1 MSSNNYPYIVNR
13 KLLYKE
19 SVDSGFQE
27 PIDPLGSGDTGMD
40 INSHFTPIRKAEMTQ
55 SPLTSPVVERRP
67 IPTNIFND
75 PHLQQGLAK
84 IKHEQELQ
92 HQLLIQHYQQQQ
104 HQLAQEHEKQLQD
117 HIKIRT
123 EEQYFKQLVFMQ
135 KQQELLEQQKL
146 KMQEQHRM
154 EKEIMENERLEQIKN
169 KKDGEQSA
177 VASSEVKARLQN
189 FVLNKKQREA
199 SARNSPPALRWGVDQ
214 SSPPQGISPPYASH
228 LLGKYEDFPLRKTAS
243 EPNLKVR
250 SALKQKLESQR
261 RITHS
266 PILPRKNKFVKRKPQ
281 LSLDCSSNSDSGPNS
296 PPAGLHASMVNGSM
310 ASKEHD
316 GSSYPFSLYR
326 SMVYHANDL
335 YPSPS
340 MPNISLGRPAS
351 SSGNS
356 SSPEADLRSLSHPP
370 RGLPAHLTGYP
381 MYPVTGHE
389 VDLSNPSNPAF
400 LSAQIKALEEARNQA
415 KLGQSIP
422 YSSLQAVPGSAASEA
437 RQARIHGRHKPLNRT
452 HSAPLPIGHPFL
464 QQTYLM
470 QQAAAA
476 AAATGDHGGNM
487 SSEQMMK
494 DKMFVKQHIRQA
506 VLQRVGSKS
515 HMENV
520 DEETEARLAQEMRE
534 SREQMNEEMRERM
547 EESYIEEKEMQLNL
561 KPRHKG
567 PSHHRPLARTQSS
580 PLVLSIPP
588 PEPQEPT
595 PISYRYT
602 TGIAYDSIM
611 QKHECTCG
619 NHANHPENAARLQSI
634 WSRLQETGL
643 VNRCEKI
650 KSRRATIEELQS
662 CHSELHMILYGT
674 NPMHR
679 HRLLDHVQFC
689 ILPCGGIGVD
699 SDTVWNEMHTYTAVR
714 MAAGCVTELALR
726 VANKDL
732 KNGFAVVRPP
742 GHHAEMSTP
751 MGFCYFNSVAIAAK
765 QLKEKSKVNK
775 ILIVDWDVH
784 HGNST
789 QQNFF
794 NDPNVLYISIH
805 RHDNGNFFPGT
816 GNPTD
821 CGSGDGLGFNVN
833 IAFGGALNPPMGDAE
848 YLAAFRTILMPI
860 AKEFN
865 PDIVLISAGFDAA
878 IGHPPPL
885 GGYNV
890 SSACFGHMT
899 RELMSL
905 AGGKLVLALEGG
917 YDLPSICDATELCI
931 KALLGDELPPVKEE
945 ELCKAPCKPGQ
956 ETLEETIKI
965 QAKHWPCVQ
974 KYLGT
979 IHYSLMEAQKRE
991 MEEADTVTALASL
1004 SMVAAKQNS
1013 MSEESSEPME
1023 EDKS

>member
-1 MSSNNYPYIVNR
+1 MLTKVLPTIQEEFKSHGSGF
-13 KLLYKE
+13 KQGGTLLP
-19 SVDSGFQE
+19 DSGE
-27 PIDPLGSGDTGMD
+27 NREEKDPLGSSDTGMD
-40 INSHFTPIRKAEMTQ
+40 SHFTPIRKAEMTQ
-55 SPLTSPVVERRP
+55 SPHASPVMERRP
-67 IPTNIFND
+67 IPTNLFTD

-84 IKHEQELQ
+84 MKHEQELQ
-92 HQLLIQHYQQQQ
+92 HQLLIQHYRQQQQ
-104 HQLAQEHEKQLQD
+104 QLAQEHEKQIQD
-117 HIKIRT
+117 HI
-123 EEQYFKQLVFMQ
+123 KQLVFMQ
-135 KQQELLEQQKL
+135 KQQEMLEQQK

-154 EKEIMENERLEQIKN
+154 EKELMENERLEQIKN

-177 VASSEVKARLQN
+177 VASSEVKARLQE
-189 FVLNKKQREA
+189 FVLTKKQREA
-199 SARNSPPALRWGVDQ
+199 AARNSPPALRWGCDPQ
-214 SSPPQGISPPYASH
+214 NSPPQGISPPYASH
-228 LLGKYEDFPLRKTAS
+228 LLGKYEDFPLRKT
-243 EPNLKVR
+243 V
-250 SALKQKLESQR
+250 
-261 RITHS
+261 
-266 PILPRKNKFVKRKPQ
+266 
-281 LSLDCSSNSDSGPNS
+281 DCSSNSDSGPNS
-296 PPAGLHASMVNGSM
+296 PPASLHNSMVNGSM
-310 ASKEHD
+310 ASKEQD
-316 GSSYPFSLYR
+316 GSSYPFLLYR
-326 SMVYHANDL
+326 STMGYHANDL

-356 SSPEADLRSLSHPP
+356 SSPEADLRLSHPRP
-370 RGLPAHLTGYP
+370 GLPPHLSGYP
-381 MYPVTGHE
+381 LYPVTGHE
-389 VDLSNPSNPAF
+389 VDLSNPANPAF
-400 LSAQIKALEEARNQA
+400 LQAQIKALEEARNQA
-415 KLGQSIP
+415 KLGQSLP
-422 YSSLQAVPGSAASEA
+422 FSSIQAMPGSAASEA
-437 RQARIHGRHKPLNRT
+437 RQARIQGRHKPLNRT

-476 AAATGDHGGNM
+476 AAATGDHGNM
-487 SSEQMMK
+487 TSEQLMK

-588 PEPQEPT
+588 PESQDPQ

-619 NHANHPENAARLQSI
+619 NHANHPENASRIQRI

-662 CHSELHMILYGT
+662 CHSELHTILYGT

-726 VANKDL
+726 VANKEL

-742 GHHAEMSTP
+742 GHHAEANTP

-794 NDPNVLYISIH
+794 SDPNVLYISIH

-816 GNPTD
+816 GNPMD
-821 CGSGDGLGFNVN
+821 CGSGDGLGYNVN
-833 IAFGGALNPPMGDAE
+833 IAFGGSLNPPMGDAE

-878 IGHPPPL
+878 SGHPPPL

-905 AGGKLVLALEGG
+905 ADGKLVLALEGG
-917 YDLPSICDATELCI
+917 YDLPAICDATELCI

-945 ELCKAPCKPGQ
+945 ELCRAPCKPGQ

-965 QAKHWPCVQ
+965 QGKHWPCVQ
-974 KYLGT
+974 RYLGT

-1004 SMVAAKQNS
+1004 SMVAAKQSS

>member
-27 PIDPLGSGDTGMD
+27 PIDPMGPSDGGMD

-55 SPLTSPVVERRP
+55 SPLASPVVERRP
-67 IPTNIFND
+67 VPTTVFTD

-92 HQLLIQHYQQQQ
+92 HQLLIQHYRQQQQ
-104 HQLAQEHEKQLQD
+104 QLAQEHEKQLQD
-117 HIKIRT
+117 HI
-123 EEQYFKQLVFMQ
+123 KQLVFMQ
-135 KQQELLEQQKL
+135 KQQELLEQQK

-154 EKEIMENERLEQIKN
+154 EKELLENERLEQIKN

-177 VASSEVKARLQN
+177 VASSEVKARLQE
-189 FVLNKKQREA
+189 FVLTKKQREA
-199 SARNSPPALRWGVDQ
+199 AARNSPPALRNWGVDQ

-261 RITHS
+261 RINHS

-296 PPAGLHASMVNGSM
+296 PPAGLHASMVNGNVT
-310 ASKEHD
+310 SKED
-316 GSSYPFSLYR
+316 GGSYPFLMYR
-326 SMVYHANDL
+326 SMGYPANDL
-335 YPSPS
+335 YTSPS
-340 MPNISLGRPAS
+340 MPNISLGRPPS

-356 SSPEADLRSLSHPP
+356 SSPEADLRNLSHS
-370 RGLPAHLTGYP
+370 RHGLPAHLSGYP
-381 MYPVTGHE
+381 LYPITGHE
-389 VDLSNPSNPAF
+389 VDLSHPSNPAI

-415 KLGQSIP
+415 KLGQSLP
-422 YSSLQAVPGSAASEA
+422 YSSIQAMPGSAASEA
-437 RQARIHGRHKPLNRT
+437 RHARIHGRHKPLNRT

-464 QQTYLM
+464 QQSYLM
-470 QQAAAA
+470 HQQAAAA
-476 AAATGDHGGNM
+476 AAATGEHGNV
-487 SSEQMMK
+487 SSEQLMK
-494 DKMFVKQHIRQA
+494 DKMYVKQHIRQA

-534 SREQMNEEMRERM
+534 SREQMQEEMREKM
-547 EESYIEEKEMQLNL
+547 EESYIEEKEMQWSL

-567 PSHHRPLARTQSS
+567 PWHHRPLARTQSS
-580 PLVLSIPP
+580 PLVLSSIPP
-588 PEPQEPT
+588 PDSQEAK

-611 QKHECTCG
+611 QKHQCTCG
-619 NHANHPENAARLQSI
+619 SNANHPENAGRVQAI
-634 WSRLQETGL
+634 WSRMQDTGL
-643 VNRCEKI
+643 INRCEKI

-662 CHSELHMILYGT
+662 AHSELHTLLYGT

-679 HRLLDHVQFC
+679 HRLLDHFQFC
-689 ILPCGGIGVD
+689 MLPCGGIGVD
-699 SDTVWNEMHTYTAVR
+699 SDTVWNEMHTYTATR
-714 MAAGCVTELALR
+714 MAAGCVTELATR
-726 VANKDL
+726 VANKEL
-732 KNGFAVVRPP
+732 KNGFAIVRPP
-742 GHHAEMSTP
+742 GHHAEHNQP
-751 MGFCYFNSVAIAAK
+751 MGFCYFNSIAIAAK
-765 QLKEKSKVNK
+765 QLRQKSKADK

-789 QQNFF
+789 QQIFF
-794 NDPNVLYISIH
+794 NDPNVLYISVH
-805 RHDNGNFFPGT
+805 RHDDGNFFPGT
-816 GNPTD
+816 GSPAD

-833 IAFGGALNPPMGDAE
+833 IAFSGSLSPPMGDAE

-878 IGHPPPL
+878 AGHPPPL

-890 SSACFGHMT
+890 SAACFGHMT

-905 AGGKLVLALEGG
+905 ADGKLVLSLEGG
-917 YDLPSICDATELCI
+917 YDLPAICDATELCI

-945 ELCKAPCKPGQ
+945 ELCRAPCKPGL

-974 KYLGT
+974 RYLGT

-1004 SMVAAKQNS
+1004 TMVAAKQS
-1013 MSEESSEPME
+1013 TMSEEESEPMD

>member
-1 MSSNNYPYIVNR
+1 MLTKVLPTIQEEFKSHGSGF
-13 KLLYKE
+13 KQGGTLLP
-19 SVDSGFQE
+19 DSGE
-27 PIDPLGSGDTGMD
+27 NREEKDPLGSSDTGMD
-40 INSHFTPIRKAEMTQ
+40 SHFTPIRKAEMTQ
-55 SPLTSPVVERRP
+55 SPHASPVMERRP
-67 IPTNIFND
+67 IPTNLFTD

-84 IKHEQELQ
+84 MKHEQELQ
-92 HQLLIQHYQQQQ
+92 HQLLIQHYRQQQQ
-104 HQLAQEHEKQLQD
+104 QLAQEHEKQIQD
-117 HIKIRT
+117 HI
-123 EEQYFKQLVFMQ
+123 KQLVFMQ
-135 KQQELLEQQKL
+135 KQQEMLEQQK

-154 EKEIMENERLEQIKN
+154 EKELMENERLEQIKN

-177 VASSEVKARLQN
+177 VASSEVKARLQE
-189 FVLNKKQREA
+189 FVLTKKQREA
-199 SARNSPPALRWGVDQ
+199 AARNSPPALRWGCDPQ
-214 SSPPQGISPPYASH
+214 NSPPQGISPPYASH
-228 LLGKYEDFPLRKTAS
+228 LLGKYEDFPLRKT
-243 EPNLKVR
+243 V
-250 SALKQKLESQR
+250 
-261 RITHS
+261 
-266 PILPRKNKFVKRKPQ
+266 
-281 LSLDCSSNSDSGPNS
+281 DCSSNSDSGPNS
-296 PPAGLHASMVNGSM
+296 PPASLHNSMVNGSM
-310 ASKEHD
+310 ASKED
-316 GSSYPFSLYR
+316 GSSYPFLLYR
-326 SMVYHANDL
+326 STMGYHANDL

-356 SSPEADLRSLSHPP
+356 SSPEADLRLSHPRP
-370 RGLPAHLTGYP
+370 GLPPHLSGYP
-381 MYPVTGHE
+381 LYPVTGHE
-389 VDLSNPSNPAF
+389 VDLSNPANPAF
-400 LSAQIKALEEARNQA
+400 LQAQIKALEEARNQA
-415 KLGQSIP
+415 KLGQSLP
-422 YSSLQAVPGSAASEA
+422 FSSIQAMPGSAASEA
-437 RQARIHGRHKPLNRT
+437 RQARIQGRHKPLNRT

-476 AAATGDHGGNM
+476 AAATGDHGNM
-487 SSEQMMK
+487 TSEQLMK

-588 PEPQEPT
+588 PESQDPQ

-619 NHANHPENAARLQSI
+619 NHANHPENASRIQRI

-662 CHSELHMILYGT
+662 CHSELHTILYGT

-726 VANKDL
+726 VANKEL

-742 GHHAEMSTP
+742 GHHAEANTP

-794 NDPNVLYISIH
+794 SDPNVLYISIH

-816 GNPTD
+816 GNPMD
-821 CGSGDGLGFNVN
+821 CGSGDGLGYNVN
-833 IAFGGALNPPMGDAE
+833 IAFGGSLNPPMGDAE

-878 IGHPPPL
+878 SGHPPPL

-905 AGGKLVLALEGG
+905 ADGKLVLALEGG
-917 YDLPSICDATELCI
+917 YDLPAICDATELCI

-945 ELCKAPCKPGQ
+945 ELCRAPCKPGQ

-965 QAKHWPCVQ
+965 QGKHWPCVQ
-974 KYLGT
+974 RYLGT

-1004 SMVAAKQNS
+1004 SMVAAKQSS

>member
-1 MSSNNYPYIVNR
+1 MLTKVLPTIQEEFKSRGNGFKQGESLGSSER
-13 KLLYKE
+13 E
-19 SVDSGFQE
+19 SEDE
-27 PIDPLGSGDTGMD
+27 IRDPLGSGDTGMD
-40 INSHFTPIRKAEMTQ
+40 INSHFTPIRKAATHTCGRKCQ
-55 SPLTSPVVERRP
+55 SIRDFSECSQEWV
-67 IPTNIFND
+67 TNR
-75 PHLQQGLAK
+75 
-84 IKHEQELQ
+84 ES
-92 HQLLIQHYQQQQ
+92 
-104 HQLAQEHEKQLQD
+104 
-117 HIKIRT
+117 R
-123 EEQYFKQLVFMQ
+123 
-135 KQQELLEQQKL
+135 
-146 KMQEQHRM
+146 
-154 EKEIMENERLEQIKN
+154 ERLQLN
-169 KKDGEQSA
+169 P
-177 VASSEVKARLQN
+177 SE
-189 FVLNKKQREA
+189 
-199 SARNSPPALRWGVDQ
+199 VDQ

-310 ASKEHD
+310 ASKE
-316 GSSYPFSLYR
+316 
-326 SMVYHANDL
+326 
-335 YPSPS
+335 
-340 MPNISLGRPAS
+340 
-351 SSGNS
+351 GNS
-356 SSPEADLRSLSHPP
+356 SSPEADLRSLNHPP
-370 RGLPAHLTGYP
+370 RGLPAHLGGYP
-381 MYPVTGHE
+381 IYPVTGHE

-487 SSEQMMK
+487 SSEQIMK

-506 VLQRVGSKS
+506 
-515 HMENV
+515 
-520 DEETEARLAQEMRE
+520 EMRE

-662 CHSELHMILYGT
+662 CHSELHTILYGT

-905 AGGKLVLALEGG
+905 ADGRLVLALEGG

-945 ELCKAPCKPGQ
+945 ELCRAPCKPGQ

-1004 SMVAAKQNS
+1004 SMVAAKQSS

>member
-1 MSSNNYPYIVNR
+1 MLAKVLPTIQEEFKSDGFKQGGLPTSEEMENR
-13 KLLYKE
+13 CE
-19 SVDSGFQE
+19 
-27 PIDPLGSGDTGMD
+27 IDPLGPSDSGMD

-55 SPLTSPVVERRP
+55 SPLASPVVERRP
-67 IPTNIFND
+67 IPTNVNVFND

-92 HQLLIQHYQQQQ
+92 HQLLIQHYRQQQQ
-104 HQLAQEHEKQLQD
+104 QLAQEHEKQLEN
-117 HIKIRT
+117 HI
-123 EEQYFKQLVFMQ
+123 KQLVFMQ
-135 KQQELLEQQKL
+135 KQQEMLEQQKKL
-146 KMQEQHRM
+146 QEQHRM
-154 EKEIMENERLEQIKN
+154 EKELLENERLEQIKN

-177 VASSEVKARLQN
+177 IASSEVKARLQE
-189 FVLNKKQREA
+189 FVLTKKQREA
-199 SARNSPPALRWGVDQ
+199 AARNSPPALRWGVDQ

-228 LLGKYEDFPLRKTAS
+228 LLGKYEDFPLRKT
-243 EPNLKVR
+243 V
-250 SALKQKLESQR
+250 
-261 RITHS
+261 
-266 PILPRKNKFVKRKPQ
+266 
-281 LSLDCSSNSDSGPNS
+281 DCSSNSDSGPNS

-310 ASKEHD
+310 TSKED
-316 GSSYPFSLYR
+316 GGSYPFLLYR
-326 SMVYHANDL
+326 SMGYHANDL

-356 SSPEADLRSLSHPP
+356 SSPEADLRSLSHS
-370 RGLPAHLTGYP
+370 RHGLPAHMAGYP
-381 MYPVTGHE
+381 LYPITGHE
-389 VDLSNPSNPAF
+389 GDLNHPSNPAL

-415 KLGQSIP
+415 KLGQSLP
-422 YSSLQAVPGSAASEA
+422 YSSLQAMPGSAASEA
-437 RQARIHGRHKPLNRT
+437 RHARIHGRHKPLNRT

-464 QQTYLM
+464 QQTYLQM
-470 QQAAAA
+470 HQQAAAA
-476 AAATGDHGGNM
+476 AAATGDHGNM
-487 SSEQMMK
+487 SSEQLMK

-534 SREQMNEEMRERM
+534 SREQMNEEMREREKMDESYM
-547 EESYIEEKEMQLNL
+547 EEKDMQLSV

-588 PEPQEPT
+588 PEPQET
-595 PISYRYT
+595 QPISYRYT

-611 QKHECTCG
+611 QKHQCMCG
-619 NHANHPENAARLQSI
+619 NNANHPENAGRLQSI
-634 WSRLQETGL
+634 WSRVQETGL
-643 VNRCEKI
+643 INRCEKI

-662 CHSELHMILYGT
+662 CHSELHTLLYGT

-679 HRLLDHVQFC
+679 HRLLDHIQFC
-689 ILPCGGIGVD
+689 MLPCGGIGVD
-699 SDTVWNEMHTYTAVR
+699 SDTVWNEMHTYTASR
-714 MAAGCVTELALR
+714 MAAGCVTELATR
-726 VANKDL
+726 VANKEL
-732 KNGFAVVRPP
+732 KNGFAIVRPP
-742 GHHAEMSTP
+742 GHHAEHNQP

-765 QLKEKSKVNK
+765 QLREKSKVNK
-775 ILIVDWDVH
+775 VLIVDWDVH

-789 QQNFF
+789 QQNFY

-805 RHDNGNFFPGT
+805 RHDSGNFFPGT
-816 GNPTD
+816 GSPTD
-821 CGSGDGLGFNVN
+821 CGANEGMGFNVN
-833 IAFGGALNPPMGDAE
+833 IGFGGSLSPPMGDAE

-860 AKEFN
+860 AKEFS

-878 IGHPPPL
+878 VGHPPPL

-890 SSACFGHMT
+890 SAACFGHMT

-905 AGGKLVLALEGG
+905 ADGKLVLALEGG
-917 YDLPSICDATELCI
+917 YHLPAICDATELCI

-945 ELCKAPCKPGQ
+945 ELCRAPCKPGL

-965 QAKHWPCVQ
+965 QAKHWRCVQ
-974 KYLGT
+974 RYLGT

-991 MEEADTVTALASL
+991 MEEADTVSALASL
-1004 SMVAAKQNS
+1004 SMVAAKQSS

>member
-1 MSSNNYPYIVNR
+1 MLTKVLPTIQEEFKSHG
-13 KLLYKE
+13 
-19 SVDSGFQE
+19 SGFKQGGTLLPDNGE
-27 PIDPLGSGDTGMD
+27 NREEKDPLGSSDTGMD
-40 INSHFTPIRKAEMTQ
+40 SHFTPIRKAEMTQ
-55 SPLTSPVVERRP
+55 SPHASPVMERRP
-67 IPTNIFND
+67 IPTNLFTD

-84 IKHEQELQ
+84 MKHEQELQ
-92 HQLLIQHYQQQQ
+92 HQLLIQHYRQQQQ
-104 HQLAQEHEKQLQD
+104 QLAQEHEKQIQD
-117 HIKIRT
+117 HI
-123 EEQYFKQLVFMQ
+123 KQLVFMQ
-135 KQQELLEQQKL
+135 KQQEMLEQQK

-154 EKEIMENERLEQIKN
+154 EKELMENERLEQIKN

-177 VASSEVKARLQN
+177 VASSEVKARLQE
-189 FVLNKKQREA
+189 FVLTKKQREA
-199 SARNSPPALRWGVDQ
+199 AARNSPPALRWGCDPQ
-214 SSPPQGISPPYASH
+214 NSPPQGISPPYASH
-228 LLGKYEDFPLRKTAS
+228 LLGKYEDFPLRKT
-243 EPNLKVR
+243 V
-250 SALKQKLESQR
+250 
-261 RITHS
+261 
-266 PILPRKNKFVKRKPQ
+266 
-281 LSLDCSSNSDSGPNS
+281 DCSSNSDSGPNS
-296 PPAGLHASMVNGSM
+296 PPASLHNSMVNGSM
-310 ASKEHD
+310 ASKED
-316 GSSYPFSLYR
+316 GSSYPFLLYR
-326 SMVYHANDL
+326 STMGYHANDL

-356 SSPEADLRSLSHPP
+356 SSPEADLRLSHPRP
-370 RGLPAHLTGYP
+370 GLPPHLSGYP
-381 MYPVTGHE
+381 LYPVTGHE
-389 VDLSNPSNPAF
+389 VDLSNPANPAF
-400 LSAQIKALEEARNQA
+400 LQAQIKALEEARNQA
-415 KLGQSIP
+415 KLGQSLP
-422 YSSLQAVPGSAASEA
+422 FSSIQAMPGSAASEA
-437 RQARIHGRHKPLNRT
+437 RQARIQGRHKPLNRT

-476 AAATGDHGGNM
+476 AAATGDHGNM
-487 SSEQMMK
+487 TSEQLMK

-588 PEPQEPT
+588 PESQDPQ

-619 NHANHPENAARLQSI
+619 NHANHPENASRIQRI

-662 CHSELHMILYGT
+662 CHSELHTILYGT

-726 VANKDL
+726 VANKEL

-742 GHHAEMSTP
+742 GHHAEANTP

-794 NDPNVLYISIH
+794 SDPNVLYISIH

-816 GNPTD
+816 GNPMD
-821 CGSGDGLGFNVN
+821 CGSGDGLGYNVN
-833 IAFGGALNPPMGDAE
+833 IAFGGSLNPPMGDAE

-878 IGHPPPL
+878 SGHPPPL

-905 AGGKLVLALEGG
+905 ADGKLVLALEGG
-917 YDLPSICDATELCI
+917 YDLPAICDATELCI

-945 ELCKAPCKPGQ
+945 ELCRAPCKPGQ

-965 QAKHWPCVQ
+965 QGKHWPCVQ
-974 KYLGT
+974 RYLGT

-1004 SMVAAKQNS
+1004 SMVAAKQSS

>member
-1 MSSNNYPYIVNR
+1 MLTKVLPTIQEEFKSHG
-13 KLLYKE
+13 
-19 SVDSGFQE
+19 SGFKQGGTLLPDNGE
-27 PIDPLGSGDTGMD
+27 NREEKDPLGSSDTGMD
-40 INSHFTPIRKAEMTQ
+40 SHFTPIRKAEMTQ
-55 SPLTSPVVERRP
+55 SPHASPVMERRP
-67 IPTNIFND
+67 IPTNLFTD

-84 IKHEQELQ
+84 MKHEQELQ
-92 HQLLIQHYQQQQ
+92 HQLLIQHYRQQQQ
-104 HQLAQEHEKQLQD
+104 QLAQEHEKQIQD
-117 HIKIRT
+117 HI
-123 EEQYFKQLVFMQ
+123 KQLVFMQ
-135 KQQELLEQQKL
+135 KQQEMLEQQK

-154 EKEIMENERLEQIKN
+154 EKELMENERLEQIKN

-177 VASSEVKARLQN
+177 VASSEVKARLQE
-189 FVLNKKQREA
+189 FVLTKKQREA
-199 SARNSPPALRWGVDQ
+199 AARNSPPALRWGCDPQ
-214 SSPPQGISPPYASH
+214 NSPPQGISPPYASH
-228 LLGKYEDFPLRKTAS
+228 LLGKYEDFPLRKT
-243 EPNLKVR
+243 V
-250 SALKQKLESQR
+250 
-261 RITHS
+261 
-266 PILPRKNKFVKRKPQ
+266 
-281 LSLDCSSNSDSGPNS
+281 DCSSNSDSGPNS
-296 PPAGLHASMVNGSM
+296 PPASLHNSMVNGSM
-310 ASKEHD
+310 ASKEQD
-316 GSSYPFSLYR
+316 GSSYPFLLYR
-326 SMVYHANDL
+326 STMGYHANDL

-356 SSPEADLRSLSHPP
+356 SSPEADLRLSHPRP
-370 RGLPAHLTGYP
+370 GLPPHLSGYP
-381 MYPVTGHE
+381 LYPVTGHE
-389 VDLSNPSNPAF
+389 VDLSNPANPAF
-400 LSAQIKALEEARNQA
+400 LQAQIKALEEARNQA
-415 KLGQSIP
+415 KLGQSLP
-422 YSSLQAVPGSAASEA
+422 FSSIQAMPGSAASEA
-437 RQARIHGRHKPLNRT
+437 RQARIQGRHKPLNRT

-476 AAATGDHGGNM
+476 AAATGDHGNM
-487 SSEQMMK
+487 TSEQLMK

-588 PEPQEPT
+588 PESQDPQ

-619 NHANHPENAARLQSI
+619 NHANHPENASRIQRI

-662 CHSELHMILYGT
+662 CHSELHTILYGT

-726 VANKDL
+726 VANKEL

-742 GHHAEMSTP
+742 GHHAEANTP

-794 NDPNVLYISIH
+794 SDPNVLYISIH

-816 GNPTD
+816 GNPMD
-821 CGSGDGLGFNVN
+821 CGSGDGLGYNVN
-833 IAFGGALNPPMGDAE
+833 IAFGGSLNPPMGDAE

-878 IGHPPPL
+878 SGHPPPL

-905 AGGKLVLALEGG
+905 ADGKLVLALEGG
-917 YDLPSICDATELCI
+917 YDLPAICDATELCI

-945 ELCKAPCKPGQ
+945 ELCRAPCKPGQ

-965 QAKHWPCVQ
+965 QGKHWPCVQ
-974 KYLGT
+974 RYLGT

-1004 SMVAAKQNS
+1004 SMVAAKQSS